1 MHSNVIFFHVSEHL
15 ALERNVELNFD
26 EKISNDGIT
35 IDRILDAVAELE
47 SYILGKSIFIYFCF

>member
-1 MHSNVIFFHVSEHL
+1 MASVSEHL
-15 ALERNVELNFD
+15 ALERNVELNFG

-35 IDRILDAVAELE
+35 IDRIQDAVAELE

>member
-1 MHSNVIFFHVSEHL
+1 MHSNIFFFHVSEHL
-15 ALERNVELNFD
+15 ALERNVELNFG